1 MTATITLQG
10 TSETER
16 TGRNWP
22 KIAGLTYVG
31 AWVVGLTF
39 FGVGPAADASDT
51 EIARYF
57 ADHSGDERDA
67 VAAHPRR
74 RRPRSARCPG
84 RGAACGTFHP
94 PGPRCWLDRRR
105 TVVGAVRARRVSQ
118 HGVDRLD
125 HRDIGAHHRPH
136 RRLQDARLRHHDR
149 GKHQRVPFERD
160 DRPQDGDRRQ
170 GRRARVDR
178 VRHRLRHRHHALLV
192 SADVSLVLLLVWV
205 GYAGVA
211 AGRQAR

>member
-57 ADHSGDERDA
+57 ADHSAMSAMQSLLIHG
-67 VAAHPRR
+67 VAALALLGVLVAVQRAG
-74 RRPRSARCPG
+74 RSSRLAHRAGLAAVGLSLVQCVLDVYRSTVSTGSTTATLVHTIDRIDGFKMLAFAIMIAASINVFRSSGMIG
-84 RGAACGTFHP
+84 RKMAIAGK
-94 PGPRCWLDRRR
+94 
-105 TVVGAVRARRVSQ
+105 VAVPALIVS
-118 HGVDRLD
+118 G
-125 HRDIGAHHRPH
+125 IAY
-136 RRLQDARLRHHDR
+136 AT
-149 GKHQRVPFERD
+149 
-160 DRPQDGDRRQ
+160 
-170 GRRARVDR
+170 ASTS
-178 VRHRLRHRHHALLV
+178 LLV